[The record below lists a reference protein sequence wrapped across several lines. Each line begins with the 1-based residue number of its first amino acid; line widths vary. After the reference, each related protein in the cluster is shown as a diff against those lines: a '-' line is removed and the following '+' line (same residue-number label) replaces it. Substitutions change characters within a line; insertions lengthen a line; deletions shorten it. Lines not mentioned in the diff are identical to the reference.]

1 MTYPT
6 YHPVSTT
13 IAPTSTPTPVT
24 TTRPKVYF
32 SYNNSYIT
40 EKTTYVGSYLNVSC
54 YISNPSNMQLYPE
67 YYNSNSYV
75 ASSYFRN
82 NILYINAKST
92 GTTYTGITLNDSYFN
107 TVGGGTLKL
116 NVVPRPT
123 STPTPTPTPGPKY
136 KIAYFNLELS
146 NSYVAYNGD
155 CTYIIPNIEIDSNS
169 YFSTNDLISN
179 IHYIIEDPK
188 AISFDIDHTEHDKV
202 TYDATPVYIYN
213 SNVFTE
219 DTTNEITAYV
229 RLKNGDTKCSKLT
242 IDVNGMPKP
251 VVDGNI
257 TLDKYYARPGESIMA
272 TLTYYAYNDTINR
285 IDWTINSSHAYFDYF
300 VNDKHN
306 TAYIKINNCDQTT
319 YLHINADLYTNRGLL
334 KNVHT
339 NVLLDKLPV
348 DSTPTPMPGLTI
360 EEKDVLDKLT
370 KHFAKILFDK
380 SI

>member
-6 YHPVSTT
+6 YYPVST
-13 IAPTSTPTPVT
+13 IAPTSTPAT

-123 STPTPTPTPGPKY
+123 STPTPTPTPGPNY
-136 KIAYFNLELS
+136 KIEYFNLELS
-146 NSYVAYNGD
+146 NSYVSYNGD
-155 CTYIIPNIEIDSNS
+155 CTYITPYIEIDSNS

-202 TYDATPVYIYN
+202 TYDTTPVSIYN
-213 SNVFTE
+213 SNIFTE

-229 RLKNGDTKCSKLT
+229 RLKNGYTKCSKLT
-242 IDVNGMPKP
+242 IDVKGMPKS

-257 TLDKYYARPGESIMA
+257 ILDKYYARPGESVIA
-272 TLTYYAYNDTINR
+272 TLTYYAYNDTVNR
-285 IDWTINSSHAYFDYF
+285 IDWTIDSSNAYFDYF
-300 VNDKHN
+300 VNDKRD
-306 TAYIKINNCDQTT
+306 TAYVKINECDRTT

-334 KNVHT
+334 KNVYT

-348 DSTPTPMPGLTI
+348 ESTPTPIPVLTI
-360 EEKDVLDKLT
+360 EEKDILDKLT

-380 SI
+380 DI